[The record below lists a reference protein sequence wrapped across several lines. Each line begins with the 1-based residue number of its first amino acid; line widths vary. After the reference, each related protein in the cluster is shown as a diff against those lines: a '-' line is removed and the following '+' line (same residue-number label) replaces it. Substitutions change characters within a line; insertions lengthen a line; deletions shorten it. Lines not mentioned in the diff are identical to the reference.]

1 MTWWIWIIV
10 GFILL
15 IGEIITPGG
24 FYIIFFGVGALIVG
38 VLLLTGL
45 PVSFALQMVIFTIV
59 SIVFLLLF
67 NKPLRRKFAKS
78 ENSEKVDNIPGET
91 VIAMEEIPPGGFGKV
106 ELRGA
111 PWNAYNHTDS
121 PLAKGQRCKVESMD
135 GLTLNI
141 KSVGI
146 SPAN

>member
-10 GFILL
+10 GFFLL

-24 FYIIFFGVGALIVG
+24 FYIIFFGIGAVIVG
-38 VLLLTGL
+38 LMLAAGASI
-45 PVSFALQMVIFTIV
+45 SFALQMVIFTV
-59 SIVFLLLF
+59 LSVALLLLF

-78 ENSEKVDNIPGET
+78 ENSDKVDKIAGET
-91 VIAMEEIPPGGFGKV
+91 AQALEDIETDAFGKV

-111 PWNAYNHTDS
+111 PWSGKNIGNA
-121 PLAKGQRCKVESMD
+121 PIIKGQRCLVESMD

-141 KSVGI
+141 KSV
-146 SPAN
+146 N